1 VLGAL
6 LGSLAGRS
14 LRAAPAPKGASFAP
28 ARSGPLR
35 ASAAASL
42 DATKTLLEAVAAA
55 GPVGV
60 DAPTEQ
66 QELIERL
73 AGDLSDETSGAP
85 PVPLARIPLSGTYDL
100 LYSAA
105 KGSSNGK
112 IGPFVGKVTQIIV
125 DEKQFIN
132 QVELFGGLLTVALDA
147 GREILDDER
156 IRVTFQEMAFKLFGK
171 EIMRKPLTGGGVWQM
186 VHVDPGIDGSAKF
199 RVMNTPSL
207 FILRQR

>member
-1 VLGAL
+1 M
-6 LGSLAGRS
+6 
-14 LRAAPAPKGASFAP
+14 
-28 ARSGPLR
+28 
-35 ASAAASL
+35 
-42 DATKTLLEAVAAA
+42 
-55 GPVGV
+55 
-60 DAPTEQ
+60 
-66 QELIERL
+66 
-73 AGDLSDETSGAP
+73 
-85 PVPLARIPLSGTYDL
+85 
-100 LYSAA
+100 
-105 KGSSNGK
+105 
-112 IGPFVGKVTQIIV
+112 GKVTQIIV